1 MGAGH
6 GHRMHY
12 HGHSVVH
19 RAPAHL
25 KLVALVGF
33 MLVVVA
39 TPREWYPV
47 FGGYLLVLLVV
58 VALSGVPAG
67 YLAKRMLIETPF
79 VLFAVA
85 VPFIAEGPRVDVL
98 GLSLSEPG
106 LWAAWGLLAKGT
118 IGVLASL
125 TLAATTEPQD
135 VLVGLRRLRLPDLIV
150 QIMGF
155 MLRYLDVV
163 TAEMGRMTTAMRS
176 RGCDPRSPRHW
187 PVLARSL
194 GALFIRS
201 YERGERV
208 HLAMLARGYDG
219 TLPDLAPAA
228 HGTRRRRCPDGR
240 PGARRPRAG
249 ARLPG
254 RHPGAVR
261 CRPARPRGR
270 ARRAARTERRRQD
283 HARAAPQRD
292 PHRGRRH
299 RHRLRPCRWRRPTSG
314 RSGVASASSS
324 RIPTTSCSWRRCD
337 RTWPSARRTWACVA
351 TSSIAG
357 SWTALEQVGMAE
369 YADRPPHHLSFGQRR
384 RVAVATVLA
393 MEPEILVLDEPS
405 SNLDP
410 ASRRELADILRSLDV
425 TVLMVTHDLPY
436 ALELCPRSVVLHDGQ
451 VVADGATYDLLTDPE
466 LMRRHR
472 LELPFG
478 FDPETI
484 PGIGNLP
491 A

>member
-25 KLVALVGF
+25 KLLALVGF

-39 TPREWYPV
+39 TPREWYPL
-47 FGGYLLVLLVV
+47 FGAYLLVLVVV

-79 VLFAVA
+79 VLFALA

-98 GLSLSEPG
+98 GLSVSEPG

-163 TAEMGRMTTAMRS
+163 TAELGRMTTAMRS

-219 TLPDLAPAA
+219 TLPDL
-228 HGTRRRRCPDGR
+228 
-240 PGARRPRAG
+240 
-249 ARLPG
+249 
-254 RHPGAVR
+254 
-261 CRPARPRGR
+261 RPA
-270 ARRAARTERRRQD
+270 THVHQ
-283 HARAAPQRD
+283 
-292 PHRGRRH
+292 
-299 RHRLRPCRWRRPTSG
+299 
-314 RSGVASASSS
+314 
-324 RIPTTSCSWRRCD
+324 
-337 RTWPSARRTWACVA
+337 
-351 TSSIAG
+351 
-357 SWTALEQVGMAE
+357 TAEV
-369 YADRPPHHLSFGQRR
+369 P
-384 RVAVATVLA
+384 
-393 MEPEILVLDEPS
+393 
-405 SNLDP
+405 
-410 ASRRELADILRSLDV
+410 
-425 TVLMVTHDLPY
+425 
-436 ALELCPRSVVLHDGQ
+436 
-451 VVADGATYDLLTDPE
+451 
-466 LMRRHR
+466 
-472 LELPFG
+472 
-478 FDPETI
+478 
-484 PGIGNLP
+484 
-491 A
+491 